1 MQIIAI
7 VLFMLVLPVISTIQA
22 VAAGTALVGAIGT
35 WFVFW
40 GVGWRLA
47 TAGVHQL
54 VRPSFTASDIFEIKD
69 PDATKLVLEIG
80 FGNLALGIPSI
91 ASIYFPQIGRAHV

>member
-40 GVGWRLA
+40 GVGLR
-47 TAGVHQL
+47 
-54 VRPSFTASDIFEIKD
+54 
-69 PDATKLVLEIG
+69 
-80 FGNLALGIPSI
+80 
-91 ASIYFPQIGRAHV
+91 